1 MSVCSKCE
9 RDTPAFCDE
18 KHCPLAL
25 APSVSP
31 SLIRVE
37 HNGDLIAL
45 HIRGLGS
52 FLLTPENAWRIG
64 RELASAAISDH
75 PFSSVLAD
83 QERSVG

>member
-1 MSVCSKCE
+1 MS
-9 RDTPAFCDE
+9 D
-18 KHCPLAL
+18 
-25 APSVSP
+25 
-31 SLIRVE
+31 LIRVE
-37 HNGDLIAL
+37 HQGDLIAL

-64 RELASAAISDH
+64 RELASAAISDQH